1 MLFRFVGWILQ
12 VALLVT
18 LTIVFRVLPTAFFVL
33 LWSIAFTIRLLIGI
47 CQPWLEERQRRRER
61 WAELFGEQ
69 EYRYRRRIVEA
80 WSINER
86 TRARF

>member
-1 MLFRFVGWILQ
+1 MLFRLVGWVLH

-33 LWSIAFTIRLLIGI
+33 LWSVAFTIRLLIGI
-47 CQPWLEERQRRRER
+47 CRPWLDERQSRRER

-69 EYRYRRRIVEA
+69 EYRYKRRIVEV
-80 WSINER
+80 WSIHER
-86 TRARF
+86 TRSRH